1 MEKKHKF
8 KIGSHNSMTYLPP
21 KKWYMYPFKFVAKCQ
36 SSTIEEQYEKYSIR
50 MFDIRISFDKETGKP
65 EFRHGLISY
74 KGNVDKVFEY
84 LNSKGKVY
92 VRLILEEYKEDKT
105 RLQEDKF
112 YLYCIK
118 WEKKYPNIKFF
129 GGIRKRDWKE
139 IYHFKYNPRYEDKY
153 SSNNKNGTTGTIMDD
168 WFPWL
173 YARFNNKKNIKK
185 GTDKPWLLID
195 FVNIK

>member
-105 RLQEDKF
+105 RIQE
-112 YLYCIK
+112 
-118 WEKKYPNIKFF
+118 E
-129 GGIRKRDWKE
+129 
-139 IYHFKYNPRYEDKY
+139 YHFKYNPRYEDKY

-195 FVNIK
+195 FVNIR